1 VHVSQ
6 IVAEQ
11 QKKTETAIAELV
23 EQQKKTETAIAEL
36 VEQQKKTDIQI
47 TEPVK
52 PETDIWAKIEEL
64 IEDFDEGDSAEE
76 FFYRSLLDNA
86 YLGDMH
92 FDTIYRNLPSCK
104 GKLQDEFDVVLVNE
118 NSVAIVEIKQKAHP
132 NLIDDMLNRKLPN
145 FRTLFPY
152 HQEQKLYGVIAS
164 MVSNDT
170 LIEKAREAGLFCLTQ
185 RGQHVVLVN
194 EEVKAF

>member
-1 VHVSQ
+1 M
-6 IVAEQ
+6 
-11 QKKTETAIAELV
+11 LV
-23 EQQKKTETAIAEL
+23 GNLANNQ
-36 VEQQKKTDIQI
+36 
-47 TEPVK
+47 
-52 PETDIWAKIEEL
+52 
-64 IEDFDEGDSAEE
+64 GDSADE

-170 LIEKAREAGLFCLTQ
+170 LIEKAREAGLFFLTQ

>member
-1 VHVSQ
+1 MLVGN
-6 IVAEQ
+6 
-11 QKKTETAIAELV
+11 IANN
-23 EQQKKTETAIAEL
+23 Q
-36 VEQQKKTDIQI
+36 
-47 TEPVK
+47 
-52 PETDIWAKIEEL
+52 
-64 IEDFDEGDSAEE
+64 GDSAEE

-86 YLGDMH
+86 YLGNMH

-132 NLIDDMLNRKLPN
+132 NLIDDMLERKLPN

-170 LIEKAREAGLFCLTQ
+170 LVEKAREAGLFFLTQ
-185 RGQHVVLVN
+185 KGQHIALVN
-194 EEVKAF
+194 DKVKAF